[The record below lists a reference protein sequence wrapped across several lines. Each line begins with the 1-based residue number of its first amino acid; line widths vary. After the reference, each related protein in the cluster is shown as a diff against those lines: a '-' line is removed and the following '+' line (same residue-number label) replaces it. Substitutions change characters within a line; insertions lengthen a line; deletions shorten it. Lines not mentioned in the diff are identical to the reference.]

1 MNKKNI
7 VEGLKSGLRVAVFA
21 FVGYLVSYVSSLPQ
35 DSTTL
40 IVLIVLKVVDKAI
53 HDSDL
58 KLNGLFPL

>member
-1 MNKKNI
+1 MSKKNI

-21 FVGYLVSYVSSLPQ
+21 FVGYLISYVASLPQ
-35 DSTTL
+35 DQTTM
-40 IVLIVLKVVDKAI
+40 IVLIALKIVDKAI